1 MMPAAFSC
9 TSMHT
14 SPVSP
19 VSQRLPSSRWIST
32 LYSGTGLPMEP
43 GRGVDPVRFAMVSG
57 VSVWPKPS

>member
-1 MMPAAFSC
+1 MMPAAFSR

-43 GRGVDPVRFAMVSG
+43 GAGGSVRFAMVSG